1 MLDAGVEKHR
11 VFSKRPSF
19 GEGAKLVDGG
29 LASWYLAVQ
38 STARARTT
46 LRKRSVQRGGRKVE
60 PVSLSPDLLVC
71 SNSRIAKGFSNG
83 LTRASKEP
91 GARSTELLAP
101 CSLLLAPCSLLLAP
115 CSL

>member
-19 GEGAKLVDGG
+19 GEAAKLVDGG

-71 SNSRIAKGFSNG
+71 SNSRIAKGVSHG
-83 LTRASKEP
+83 LTRARQEP
-91 GARSTELLAP
+91 GGGGSGGLRP
-101 CSLLLAPCSLLLAP
+101 C
-115 CSL
+115 

>member
-46 LRKRSVQRGGRKVE
+46 LRRRSVQRGGRKVE

-71 SNSRIAKGFSNG
+71 SNRRIAEEFSNG
-83 LTRASKEP
+83 LTPAGKDA
-91 GARSTELLAP
+91 GAGRTAQL
-101 CSLLLAPCSLLLAP
+101 
-115 CSL
+115 